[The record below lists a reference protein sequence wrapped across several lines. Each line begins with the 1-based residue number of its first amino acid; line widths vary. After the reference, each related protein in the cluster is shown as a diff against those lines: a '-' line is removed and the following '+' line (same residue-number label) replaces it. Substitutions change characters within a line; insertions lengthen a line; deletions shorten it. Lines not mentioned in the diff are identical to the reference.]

1 MELNQWPTVYETV
14 ALPLSYT
21 GNFKYWIFHIDLVLW
36 LKEFMSKIDPELKKK
51 LLKESQ
57 SPFKGLRRIL
67 WIAFSGSAFLGLLIM
82 LSRIA
87 SGTELQ
93 LNNLL
98 IQLGAC
104 LIFPTLLIID
114 RNED

>member
-1 MELNQWPTVYETV
+1 
-14 ALPLSYT
+14 
-21 GNFKYWIFHIDLVLW
+21 
-36 LKEFMSKIDPELKKK
+36 MSKIDPELKKK

-57 SPFKGLRRIL
+57 APFKGLRRIL

-87 SGTELQ
+87 NGTELQ
-93 LNNLL
+93 LNNIL

-104 LIFPTLLIID
+104 VIFPTLLILD
-114 RNED
+114 RNKDS

>member
-1 MELNQWPTVYETV
+1 
-14 ALPLSYT
+14 
-21 GNFKYWIFHIDLVLW
+21 
-36 LKEFMSKIDPELKKK
+36 MSKIDPELKKK

-82 LSRIA
+82 LSKTI
-87 SGTELQ
+87 SDGELQ
-93 LNNLL
+93 QNNLF

-104 LIFPTLLIID
+104 ILFPTLLFFD
-114 RNED
+114 RNKD